1 MNALDDLLF
10 QDLAYELDD
19 YISSSPNP
27 KEEYKNNVIPFFITG
42 FKYFN
47 DILNTQEKTILSN
60 IEAVWN
66 APGPIGIHTLD
77 EIREEVYCY
86 KKSLPMDNVKHQ
98 YFALCLKFLTY
109 DFISE
114 GKLEVSLIWLYISGL
129 LGASIS
135 RSWLYNNLIE
145 RYSQHLS
152 DKFKEIHD

>member
-1 MNALDDLLF
+1 M
-10 QDLAYELDD
+10 
-19 YISSSPNP
+19 S
-27 KEEYKNNVIPFFITG
+27 

-47 DILNTQEKTILSN
+47 DILNTQEKTIFSN
-60 IEAVWN
+60 IETVWN
-66 APGPIGIHTLD
+66 APGPIDIHTLE
-77 EIREEVYCY
+77 EIREEVYRY
-86 KKSLPMDNVKHQ
+86 KKSLPMDNIKHQ

-114 GKLEVSLIWLYISGL
+114 SELEVSLIWLYISGL